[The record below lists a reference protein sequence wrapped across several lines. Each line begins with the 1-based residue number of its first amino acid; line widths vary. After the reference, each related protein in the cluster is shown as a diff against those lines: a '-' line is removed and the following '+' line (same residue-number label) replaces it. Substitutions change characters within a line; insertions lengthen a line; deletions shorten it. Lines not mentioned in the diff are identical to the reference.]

1 MTDIERDQF
10 LSAQKQFRKV
20 SAEIDEIEHE
30 IEQTRIESHQ
40 LENDLLSDP
49 VRSALVPLY
58 ADLILLKVHKA
69 TFFFENFSNFF
80 SNFFKFLCS
89 RERKS
94 STKLMSETS

>member
-1 MTDIERDQF
+1 MTDLERDQF

-20 SAEIDEIEHE
+20 TAEIDEIEHA

-58 ADLILLKVHKA
+58 ADLILLKV
-69 TFFFENFSNFF
+69 
-80 SNFFKFLCS
+80 
-89 RERKS
+89 
-94 STKLMSETS
+94 KLTEKLIF

>member
-58 ADLILLKVHKA
+58 ADLILLKVHKIKQLSFLKIFN
-69 TFFFENFSNFF
+69 FFFDFF
-80 SNFFKFLCS
+80 RIFFKFL
-89 RERKS
+89 RLGKEKAARN
-94 STKLMSETS
+94 